1 MTKLKVIKQE
11 QLNDWA
17 KEIFQKNSFSMVDV
31 SSKKQTFRR
40 ALATG
45 KIFVGK
51 KVLNLIKNKKMPK
64 GNPVALAEVSAV
76 LGVKKTTELIPLCH
90 PLPIDHIATKVF
102 LNEVDFSLEVYCVV
116 SAVAKTG
123 VEMEAIM
130 GVNAALIT
138 IYDLSKI
145 VNPHL
150 KIDNVKLLIKEG
162 GKSGLWT
169 NPDGLPKYFL
179 IMKVKLELFGASRDL
194 SNKNFLEFNI
204 EEKISIKDFKKKI
217 INYVDKNFKGNEY
230 YKKIIEKSAFCSE
243 DNNIIP
249 ENYKIIKDQKIGII
263 PPIGGG

>member
-17 KEIFQKNSFSMVDV
+17 KEIFQKNSFNMVDV
-31 SSKKQTFRR
+31 SSKKETFRR

-51 KVLNLIKNKKMPK
+51 EVFNLIKNKKMPK
-64 GNPVALAEVSAV
+64 GDPVALAEVSAV

-90 PLPIDHIATKVF
+90 PLPIDHTATKVF
-102 LNEVDFSLEVYCVV
+102 LNEVDFSLEGYCVV

-169 NPDGLPKYFL
+169 NPDGLPK
-179 IMKVKLELFGASRDL
+179 
-194 SNKNFLEFNI
+194 FLENI
-204 EEKISIKDFKKKI
+204 F
-217 INYVDKNFKGNEY
+217 
-230 YKKIIEKSAFCSE
+230 
-243 DNNIIP
+243 
-249 ENYKIIKDQKIGII
+249 
-263 PPIGGG
+263 